1 MEMFYVLFHIA
12 FQIWETVA
20 EMNMNVTLGLSVSIL
35 RLFVT
40 ERYNVATSVT
50 KVIAVSIDT

>member
-1 MEMFYVLFHIA
+1 MFYVLFHIA